1 MKRVIASLLALGMVT
16 GAAFA
21 QGLTVWTTFNNPTL
35 DYLQQDVADFA
46 AAFGVEVEVVKLDI
60 NELKQQMLLSAPQ
73 GQAGDVIVGIP
84 HDQMAEMAVG
94 GVLADLSNAATE
106 GYLSDLGEQSRLA
119 FTYNG
124 RLFGLPLF
132 VEGPALLYNRDLV
145 TEIPATYERFIE
157 LSQELTTSDT
167 FGFLYDINNFYFSY
181 GWLHT
186 FGGYVFGRTDGT
198 LDATDVGLANEGAVR
213 GGQELQALR
222 FEHGIVPAGTNYDVA
237 NGLFID
243 GALAMFYTGPWAV
256 GQAREAGIDV
266 GVAPMPP
273 LADGTPWSGF
283 MGVQGVLV
291 NEFSERGTDAVNLGE
306 VADAFRLAAGLRA
319 ARGTRARLAE
329 GSRAGGRGPDRRRLR
344 RGAADLRADAEHP
357 RDGPGVGPDGERAG
371 RHHRKCRRRR
381 RVRSRTGRPR
391 DHGRVS

>member
-1 MKRVIASLLALGMVT
+1 MKRLLASLVVLGMVA
-16 GAAFA
+16 GAAFS

-46 AAFGVEVEVVKLDI
+46 SAFGVDVEVVKLDI

-73 GQAGDVIVGIP
+73 GEAGDVIVGIP
-84 HDQMAEMAVG
+84 HDQMSEMAVG
-94 GVLADLSNAATE
+94 GVLADLTSAATE
-106 GYLSDLGEQSRLA
+106 AYLSDLGEQSRLA

-145 TEIPATYERFIE
+145 TSIPDSYEGFIE

-198 LDATDVGLANEGAVR
+198 LDPTDVGLANEGAVR
-213 GGQELQALR
+213 GGEALQALR
-222 FEHGIVPAGTNYDVA
+222 FEHGIIPAGTNYDVA

-266 GVAPMPP
+266 GVAPMPS

-291 NEFSERGTDAVNLGE
+291 NEFSERGTDAVNLAKWLTRADSQLGYAQLE
-306 VADAFRLAAGLRA
+306 GRVPASQSALAQVADDPIVAGFGEALLTSEPMPNIPEM
-319 ARGTRARLAE
+319 GQVW
-329 GSRAGGRGPDRRRLR
+329 GPMANAL
-344 RGAADLRADAEHP
+344 GVITESADADVEAALEQAV
-357 RDGPGVGPDGERAG
+357 REITGE
-371 RHHRKCRRRR
+371 
-381 RVRSRTGRPR
+381 
-391 DHGRVS
+391 